1 MRPEEVFLS
10 VVAMVGFA
18 LLAFPLVRAL
28 SERIRPRVDVGI
40 KDELVGLREDVLT
53 ELREMRR
60 EVAELGERVDFTERL
75 LAKQRDPERL
85 ARGGAGGGGGR
96 ANWPRRGAG
105 GAFFAARRWGW
116 ARRGRGVGGRHGL

>member
-85 ARGGAGGGGGR
+85 ARGGAGG
-96 ANWPRRGAG
+96 A
-105 GAFFAARRWGW
+105 
-116 ARRGRGVGGRHGL
+116 RGRSNGPLPAREPW